1 MGPYPSDPGPQTP
14 TRSIDPVPKPPRVV
28 ESELNKGEKGH
39 RARANEGRNERGAL
53 TLGSQRAERKEEERE
68 KDKGSAQ
75 RLDCW

>member
-1 MGPYPSDPGPQTP
+1 M
-14 TRSIDPVPKPPRVV
+14 

-39 RARANEGRNERGAL
+39 RARANEGRNERGC
-53 TLGSQRAERKEEERE
+53 TDLGKSEGRERKEEERE

>member
-1 MGPYPSDPGPQTP
+1 M
-14 TRSIDPVPKPPRVV
+14 